1 MTPNLELTRDA
12 LASSTLSHGLHLLGD
27 RWTVAVILG
36 AFLGVRRFDEW
47 QTRLNIPRHTLNLRL
62 KALTELGLLQQR
74 PYQQRPLRHAYHL
87 TDKGLTL
94 YSHVLMM
101 WVWERRWG
109 ARQLALPSR
118 LMHQTCG
125 HAFLPELTCTACGD
139 KVGVGDLTFSLNV
152 NFDLLAEM
160 NPGLQARATATP
172 ALRQRGSRLTST
184 VSGKTGQHGQMSQ
197 VGHVG
202 EVGQVGQVGLDL
214 RADRW
219 VLLIVSAVLLGCHHF
234 DQLSQVL
241 GIGSSVL
248 ARRLQSMVNS
258 GLLLCQADLVDARRK
273 VYRLTPA
280 SRDLFGYIMCF
291 SSWASR
297 YHFHQPSS
305 ILPTHKACGNPFV
318 PQVVCSH
325 CRLPVLARE
334 VTFSQAMT

>member
-1 MTPNLELTRDA
+1 MTPDLDLTRDA

-36 AFLGVRRFDEW
+36 AFLGVRRFDEL

-74 PYQQRPLRHAYHL
+74 PYQQRPLRYAYHL
-87 TDKGLTL
+87 TDKGLAL

-109 ARQLALPSR
+109 ARLLALPPR
-118 LMHQTCG
+118 LSHQPCG
-125 HAFLPELTCTACGD
+125 HAFVPELTCTACGD
-139 KVGVGDLTFSLNV
+139 KVGVGDLTFSLCV
-152 NFDLLAEM
+152 NADLLAAM
-160 NPGLQARATATP
+160 QATSQATAHTMP
-172 ALRQRGSRLTST
+172 ALRQRGSRLAKQDGENNGSP
-184 VSGKTGQHGQMSQ
+184 GQA
-197 VGHVG
+197 
-202 EVGQVGQVGLDL
+202 GQVGLDL

-219 VLLIVSAVLLGCHHF
+219 VLLIVSAMLLGCHHF
-234 DQLSQVL
+234 DQLSHVL

-248 ARRLQSMVNS
+248 ARRLSHMVDS
-258 GLLLCQADLVDARRK
+258 GLLLCQVDLVDARRK

-297 YHFHQPSS
+297 HHFHQPSS
-305 ILPTHKACGNPFV
+305 IIPTHKACGKPFV

-325 CRLPVLARE
+325 CRKPLEGRQ
-334 VTFSQAMT
+334 VTFTHHKNPAAPPPAG

>member
-1 MTPNLELTRDA
+1 MTPDLDLTRDA

-36 AFLGVRRFDEW
+36 AFLGVRRFDDW
-47 QTRLNIPRHTLNLRL
+47 QTRLNIPRHTLTVRL
-62 KALTELGLLQQR
+62 KALIDLGLLQQR

-87 TDKGLTL
+87 TDKGLAL

-109 ARQLALPSR
+109 ARRLALPHR

-125 HAFLPELTCTACGD
+125 HAFVPELACTACGD
-139 KVGVGDLTFSLNV
+139 KVGVGDLTFLLRV
-152 NFDLLAEM
+152 NPDLLAAM
-160 NPGLQARATATP
+160 HAAMQPAMQPGSPTAASAMP
-172 ALRQRGSRLTST
+172 ALRQRGSRLAKKISGEE
-184 VSGKTGQHGQMSQ
+184 GKTETLGQA
-197 VGHVG
+197 
-202 EVGQVGQVGLDL
+202 GQVSLDL

-234 DQLSQVL
+234 DQLSHVL

-248 ARRLQSMVNS
+248 ARRLSSMVGS

-297 YHFHQPSS
+297 HHFQQPSS
-305 ILPTHKACGNPFV
+305 ILPTHKTCGKPFV

-325 CRLPVLARE
+325 CRLPVQARE
-334 VTFSQAMT
+334 VTFA

>member
-1 MTPNLELTRDA
+1 MTPDLDLTRDA

-87 TDKGLTL
+87 TDKGLAL

-109 ARQLALPSR
+109 ARALALPQR

-125 HAFLPELTCTACGD
+125 HAFVPELVCTACGD
-139 KVGVGDLTFSLNV
+139 KVGVGDLTFSLRV
-152 NFDLLAEM
+152 NSDLLAAM
-160 NPGLQARATATP
+160 AVASQMSGQANPHAMP
-172 ALRQRGSRLTST
+172 ALRQRGSRLAKQ
-184 VSGKTGQHGQMSQ
+184 VSGRDAKEGQA
-197 VGHVG
+197 G
-202 EVGQVGQVGLDL
+202 EAGLDL

-234 DQLSQVL
+234 DQLSHVL

-248 ARRLQSMVNS
+248 ARRLSSMVDS
-258 GLLLCQADLVDARRK
+258 GLLVSQADVSDARRK

-297 YHFHQPSS
+297 HHFKQPSS
-305 ILPTHKACGNPFV
+305 IMPTHKACGKPFL

-325 CRLPVLARE
+325 CRLPVEARH
-334 VTFSQAMT
+334 VTFTHHRTHLPGTQ

>member
-1 MTPNLELTRDA
+1 MTPDLDLTRDA

-36 AFLGVRRFDEW
+36 AFLGVRRFDDW
-47 QTRLNIPRHTLNLRL
+47 QTRLKIPRHTLTGRL
-62 KALTELGLLQQR
+62 KALCGLGLLQQR
-74 PYQQRPLRHAYHL
+74 PYQQSPLRHAYHL

-109 ARQLALPSR
+109 ARQLALPPR

-125 HAFLPELTCTACGD
+125 HAFVPEMTCTACGN
-139 KVGVGDLTFSLNV
+139 KVGVGDLTFSLRV
-152 NFDLLAEM
+152 NPDLLAAT
-160 NPGLQARATATP
+160 QAASEATSQVSATSMP
-172 ALRQRGSRLTST
+172 ALRQRGSRLASQASEY
-184 VSGKTGQHGQMSQ
+184 SGKQ
-197 VGHVG
+197 GHA
-202 EVGQVGQVGLDL
+202 GQVGLDL

-219 VLLIVSAVLLGCHHF
+219 VLLIVSVVLLGCHHF
-234 DQLSQVL
+234 DQLSHAL

-248 ARRLQSMVNS
+248 SRRLSHMVDS
-258 GLLLCQADLVDARRK
+258 GLLLCQVDLVDARRK

-280 SRDLFGYIMCF
+280 SRDLFGYIVCF

-297 YHFHQPSS
+297 NHFKQPSS
-305 ILPTHKACGNPFV
+305 IMPTHKACGEPFV

-325 CRLPVLARE
+325 CRTPVQARD
-334 VTFSQAMT
+334 VAFTHSKN